1 MHKQTLIS
9 LVDCPRDAIQGVKKI
24 IPTADKISYINGL
37 LQSGLFDYIDF
48 GSFVSPKAVPQLADT
63 SLVLEGLESKG
74 ASKLIAIIANER
86 GAELGRAYRQIDYLG
101 YPFSVSDTFQQRNT
115 NRSSVEAFSAIQ
127 TSQAIL
133 SDETSPELMVYMS
146 MAFGNPYGDHWHPEM
161 VGEWMDKLVTI
172 GVRKFSIADTT
183 SAATP
188 DAIEKL
194 CSVLYDSFPK
204 VEMSVHLHSRPETA
218 LAKVEAAF
226 TAGCRI
232 FEGAVMGYGG
242 CPFAQDE
249 LVGNI
254 SSELLLKR
262 FRPQAE
268 GSIDQLTENFRKLIS
283 HAV

>member
-1 MHKQTLIS
+1 M
-9 LVDCPRDAIQGVKKI
+9 VDCPRDAIQGI
-24 IPTADKISYINGL
+24 GSFIPTADKIRYINGL

-63 SLVLEGLESKG
+63 ALVLAGLEDKG
-74 ASKLIAIIANER
+74 TSKLIAIIANER

-115 NRSSVEAFSAIQ
+115 NRSSMEAFSAIQ

-133 SDETSPELMVYMS
+133 SDENSPELMVYMS
-146 MAFGNPYGDHWHPEM
+146 MAFGNPYGDPWHPEM
-161 VGEWMDKLVTI
+161 VGEWMEKLIAVGI
-172 GVRKFSIADTT
+172 RKFSIADTT
-183 SAATP
+183 SAARP

-194 CSVLYDSFPK
+194 CSVLYDSFPE